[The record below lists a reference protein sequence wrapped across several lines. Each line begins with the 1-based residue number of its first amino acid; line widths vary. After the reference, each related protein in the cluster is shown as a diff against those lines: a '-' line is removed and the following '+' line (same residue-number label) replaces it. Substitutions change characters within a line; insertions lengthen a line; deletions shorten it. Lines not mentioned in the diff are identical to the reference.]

1 MVTIKDIAKAAG
13 VAQGTVSNVLNGR
26 GNVSSEKI
34 RLVQEVCRQL
44 GYVPNERAKMLR
56 QGRAH
61 LLGAL
66 LPDLNTKAYI
76 DFYLGFKAYAESYG
90 YGVRQYI
97 PRPGSRDAESLFL
110 NEAQSDMVSGVALF
124 SGARHLSTESS
135 VHACEIPVLYV
146 EQRPDFDADYI
157 GFDYVQAG
165 RDIGRRVLESGHRQV
180 ILLVRS
186 MKLSSDK
193 DFCAG
198 FMKALEG
205 SVCQVFPLQA
215 GSLGRHQNLL
225 QIPELPQTQA
235 VVCSQLELAHAAR
248 DILST
253 FYTDSLPEFYTLSPL
268 LTLPET
274 DYRKYELNYRQ
285 LGNNAARRLI
295 RRIEKKENPGTHLLK
310 NTGFRAWAP
319 SPHTGGRE
327 PEMLKIAT
335 LDSPTAE
342 IMRSMARLYTRHTGV
357 PVNISVFSYDEI
369 YELYSNLRESSGFDI
384 LRLDVTWLSWF
395 AGRILRPLEEIDP
408 GIAQDLSGF
417 LSGVLPRYSH
427 VGDKLYGLP
436 HTPSTHVLF
445 YRRDLFESAINK
457 RMFQET
463 YKRELTVP
471 RTFDEFGRVAEFFT
485 RALNPDSPVKYGATM
500 TLGSTGVAGSEY
512 LARLFALQDNLYD
525 EDGMVRLN
533 SDAGVRAMEQ
543 LLQIKPCSSKRF
555 CSWWT
560 HTAET
565 FAGGDVAMAILYNN
579 FASPILSHDSRV
591 HDNIGCAMIPGGRPM
606 IGGGALCVSRYSR
619 YPEAALRFIRWAC
632 SEPVASASTL
642 LGSVSPCKATYDNY
656 DILNNYPWLRL
667 TSGSFT
673 AARGSR
679 VPPHMSMPFDERRFM
694 SIVGMAV
701 KNAYSG
707 ALTPR
712 QAMDDAQRLFEE
724 HFPEFTRRR

>member
-56 QGRAH
+56 QGHAR

-76 DFYLGFKAYAESYG
+76 DFYLGFKAYAESHG

-97 PRPGSRDAESLFL
+97 PRTGSQDAEASFL
-110 NEAQSDMVSGVALF
+110 HEAQSDMVSGAALF
-124 SGARHLSTESS
+124 ASAAHLSTKPPASAREM
-135 VHACEIPVLYV
+135 PTLYV
-146 EQRPDFDADYI
+146 EQRPEFDADYI

-165 RDIGRRVLESGHRQV
+165 RDLGRSVLAAGCRRV

-186 MKLSSDK
+186 MKLTSDRDFSS
-193 DFCAG
+193 G

-205 SVCQVFPLQA
+205 SDCQVFPLQA

-268 LTLPET
+268 LTMPET
-274 DYRKYELNYRQ
+274 DYRKYELNYRL

-295 RRIEKKENPGTHLLK
+295 RRIEKREAPGMHLLK
-310 NTGFRAWAP
+310 NTGFRAWTPAP
-319 SPHTGGRE
+319 PIGGAQ
-327 PEMLKIAT
+327 PEVLKIAT

-342 IMRSMARLYTRHTGV
+342 IMRSMARLYTRHTGI

-369 YELYSNLRESSGFDI
+369 HELYSNLRESSGFDI
-384 LRLDVTWLSWF
+384 LRLDVTWMSWF

-408 GIAQDLSGF
+408 SVTQDLSGF
-417 LSGVLPRYSH
+417 LSGVSPRCSH
-427 VGDKLYGLP
+427 VGNTLYGLP

-445 YRRDLFESAINK
+445 YRRDLFESAINR
-457 RMFQET
+457 RMFQEK
-463 YKRELTVP
+463 YKCELTVP
-471 RTFDEFGRVAEFFT
+471 RTFEEFGRAAEFFT
-485 RALNPDSPVKYGATM
+485 RSLNPDSPVKYGATM

-512 LARLFALQDNLYD
+512 LARLFAMQDHLYD
-525 EDGMVRLN
+525 EDGFVRLN
-533 SDAGVRAMEQ
+533 SPTGVRAMEQ
-543 LLQIKPCSSKRF
+543 LLDIKRCSSKRF

-560 HTAET
+560 NTAET
-565 FAGGDVAMAILYNN
+565 FANGDVAMAILYNN
-579 FASPILSHDSRV
+579 FASPIVSHSSLV
-591 HDNIGCAMIPGGRPM
+591 HDNIGYAMIPGGRPL

-619 YPEAALRFIRWAC
+619 HPQAALRFIRWAC
-632 SEPVASASTL
+632 SEPIASASTL

-656 DILNNYPWLRL
+656 DIINNYPWLRL
-667 TSGSFT
+667 TSGSFS
-673 AARGSR
+673 AARGNR
-679 VPPHMSMPFDERRFM
+679 IPPGKNIPFDERRFM

-707 ALTPR
+707 ALTAQ

-724 HFPEFTRRR
+724 HFPELVRR

>member
-56 QGRAH
+56 QGHAR
-61 LLGAL
+61 LLGAM

-76 DFYLGFKAYAESYG
+76 DFYLGFKDYAESYG
-90 YGVRQYI
+90 YGVRQYV
-97 PRPGSRDAESLFL
+97 PRPGSLDAESLFL
-110 NEAQSDMVSGVALF
+110 SKAQSDMISGAALF
-124 SGARHLSTESS
+124 SGAQHLSSDAPPAGAREM
-135 VHACEIPVLYV
+135 PVLYV

-157 GFDYVQAG
+157 GFDYALAG
-165 RDIGRRVLESGHRQV
+165 RDLGKSVLAAGHKRV

-186 MKLSSDK
+186 LKLASDR
-193 DFCAG
+193 DFYNG
-198 FMKALEG
+198 FMKALDAGE
-205 SVCQVFPLQA
+205 CEVFPLQA

-225 QIPELPQTQA
+225 QIPDLPQTQA

-268 LTLPET
+268 LTMPET
-274 DYRKYELNYRQ
+274 DYHKYELNYRQ

-295 RRIEKKENPGTHLLK
+295 RRIEKHEAPGTHILR
-310 NTGFRAWAP
+310 NTGFRAWVPAP
-319 SPHTGGRE
+319 PGGSKQ
-327 PEMLKIAT
+327 PKVLNIAT

-342 IMRSMARLYTRHTGV
+342 IMRSMARLYTRHTGI
-357 PVNISVFSYDEI
+357 PVNISVFSYDET

-395 AGRILRPLEEIDP
+395 SGRILRPLEEIDP
-408 GIAQDLSGF
+408 SVTQDLSSF
-417 LSGVLPRYSH
+417 LSGVSPRCSH
-427 VGDKLYGLP
+427 VGDTLYGLP

-445 YRRDLFESAINK
+445 YRRDLFQSAINR
-457 RMFQET
+457 RMFQEK
-463 YKRELTVP
+463 YKCELTVP
-471 RTFDEFGRVAEFFT
+471 RTFEEFGRAAEFFT
-485 RALNPDSPVKYGATM
+485 RSLNPDSPVKYGATM

-512 LARLFALQDNLYD
+512 LARFFAMQDSLFD
-525 EDGMVRLN
+525 EDGSVRLN
-533 SDAGVRAMEQ
+533 SPTGVRAMEQ
-543 LLQIKPCSSKRF
+543 LLEIKACSSKRF

-560 HTAET
+560 NTAET
-565 FAGGDVAMAILYNN
+565 FAAGDVAMAILYNN
-579 FASPILSHDSRV
+579 FASPIVGHGSLV
-591 HDNIGCAMIPGGRPM
+591 HDNIGYAMIPGGRPL
-606 IGGGALCVSRYSR
+606 IGGGTLCVSRYSR

-632 SEPVASASTL
+632 SEPIASACTL

-656 DILNNYPWLRL
+656 DIINNYPWLRL
-667 TSGSFT
+667 ASGSFT

-679 VPPHMSMPFDERRFM
+679 IPPGMDVPFDERRFM
-694 SIVGMAV
+694 SILGVAV

-707 ALTPR
+707 ALTPQ

-724 HFPEFTRRR
+724 HFPQFARK